1 MTMTFAI
8 NLTEMHLLTSYF
20 FLESRWDP
28 PPTGFVSIEEQERL
42 DSKEKNK
49 QNKKAKVSSLES
61 IEEFVAVLWIRKDRL
76 TEYEPNPDPG
86 VKTTY

>member
-1 MTMTFAI
+1 M
-8 NLTEMHLLTSYF
+8 F

-49 QNKKAKVSSLES
+49 QNKKAKVSIKEGKSL
-61 IEEFVAVLWIRKDRL
+61 LQ
-76 TEYEPNPDPG
+76 G
-86 VKTTY
+86 

>member
-1 MTMTFAI
+1 M
-8 NLTEMHLLTSYF
+8 F

-49 QNKKAKVSSLES
+49 HNKKAKVSSKE
-61 IEEFVAVLWIRKDRL
+61 RKKL
-76 TEYEPNPDPG
+76 LQGCGSGSVKIGFHFSEYGPNPDPG
-86 VKTTY
+86 VKTVH